1 LGRATVESTTT
12 FSASAP
18 LSVEGQPDELEA
30 VMRLAI
36 VCAAQASTLL
46 DYAVT
51 HVIGK
56 LPTSDRT
63 EACERYL
70 AMAEHVKIQTKEVK

>member
-1 LGRATVESTTT
+1 
-12 FSASAP
+12 
-18 LSVEGQPDELEA
+18 
-30 VMRLAI
+30 MRLAI